1 MGGALS
7 DLVWPE
13 AAHAAR
19 DAILAVP
26 VGATEQHGPHLP
38 LSTDTELAAALVDG
52 LAAARASVV
61 AAPPLAYG
69 SSGEHEGFAG
79 TLSIGQEAL
88 ERVLVELVRSA
99 SATFAR
105 VLLVCAH
112 GGNREPLRRAERRL
126 RAEGLDVRVL
136 FPRWSEGEH
145 AGRVETSLMLA
156 LAPERVRPERAEAGA
171 TEPVTELMPRLVA
184 DGVRAVSPNGVLGD
198 PAMASPEEGR
208 LLLREEIARLA
219 EAVDGW
225 ARAPSRS

>member
-7 DLVWPE
+7 DLAWPE

-19 DAILAVP
+19 GAILAVP

-38 LSTDTELAAALVDG
+38 LSTDTDIAAALVEG
-52 LAAARASVV
+52 LAAAHPSVA

-69 SSGEHEGFAG
+69 SSSEHEGFAG
-79 TLSIGQEAL
+79 TLSIGREAL

-112 GGNREPLRRAERRL
+112 GGNRETLDRAAARL
-126 RAEGLDVRVL
+126 RAEGRDVRSL
-136 FPRWSEGEH
+136 LPRWTAGEH

-156 LAPERVRPERAEAGA
+156 LAPRRVRLDRAEAGA
-171 TEPVTELMPRLVA
+171 EETVEALMPRLVA
-184 DGVRAVSPNGVLGD
+184 DGVRAVSRNGVLGD
-198 PAMASPEEGR
+198 PAGASAEEGR
-208 LLLREEIARLA
+208 ALLAEEVARLVD
-219 EAVDGW
+219 AVDAW
-225 ARAPSRS
+225 ATAG